1 MNFLSIRLPVFL
13 ATFLFLP
20 AFAEGNFPRE
30 DFRDLW
36 TCRAKHSETEIK
48 IGYLPSDLQSRLQF
62 ERGSL
67 RELLG
72 PEHAFQ
78 GNLWNSQGGTHLCF
92 RGKEGGNDYFYFF
105 QFTPENFMS
114 RGALR
119 NVPAEIT
126 RFPNFGNA
134 RGCGELAQLRHFDQS
149 EYYTCQTPG
158 IPNRLVPIRPIA
170 PNSNIDMPNLNFG
183 PEGLQVVNVPKLNQ
197 LQFSVHSISAPAD
210 QTAIYSIAMVLE
222 NQRFHAKFLKI
233 TGTDTEILPLID
245 ETLSQ
250 RAAQAAGLQA
260 RDVDVGFYDLVVDR
274 ENRLV
279 IAGAIWAAER
289 ATDTQKLRER
299 PFVTRVFPDGRIDT
313 SFGNQGFVFL
323 TAQLQ
328 NHPYR
333 AGRNKMAI
341 ERMPDGQFLVSHIM
355 LGAYRAPPAPAPARP
370 AQPAAAAP
378 QQRRQPSNTGSELV
392 RRQRFVLL
400 SSNGQVVPEFE
411 RNLMQNPS
419 LTKFL
424 TETRTDWVQPFAAPD
439 GRIYW
444 TPKDLYGDQ
453 DNPHDVFVIQ
463 RDGRLERSYSLS
475 ARTGGQAC
483 KISGLM
489 PYRGER
495 GYLLNYTCGSEHLLA
510 RHRNNG
516 EEDSSF
522 GSGSRVSVDSI
533 WQGLGL
539 VSRPTGS
546 WVNIAEG
553 REGNLLIFVTHQGTI
568 SNRTG
573 QTLVRL
579 DAQGNLD
586 HSFAAGAGH
595 ITFNEQRGRTA
606 SFEAPLGLADGR
618 IVTLRGHAD
627 GNYYSLNV
635 RRLQ

>member
-1 MNFLSIRLPVFL
+1 
-13 ATFLFLP
+13 
-20 AFAEGNFPRE
+20 
-30 DFRDLW
+30 
-36 TCRAKHSETEIK
+36 
-48 IGYLPSDLQSRLQF
+48 
-62 ERGSL
+62 
-67 RELLG
+67 
-72 PEHAFQ
+72 
-78 GNLWNSQGGTHLCF
+78 
-92 RGKEGGNDYFYFF
+92 
-105 QFTPENFMS
+105 
-114 RGALR
+114 
-119 NVPAEIT
+119 
-126 RFPNFGNA
+126 
-134 RGCGELAQLRHFDQS
+134 
-149 EYYTCQTPG
+149 
-158 IPNRLVPIRPIA
+158 
-170 PNSNIDMPNLNFG
+170 
-183 PEGLQVVNVPKLNQ
+183 
-197 LQFSVHSISAPAD
+197 
-210 QTAIYSIAMVLE
+210 
-222 NQRFHAKFLKI
+222 
-233 TGTDTEILPLID
+233 
-245 ETLSQ
+245 
-250 RAAQAAGLQA
+250 
-260 RDVDVGFYDLVVDR
+260 
-274 ENRLV
+274 
-279 IAGAIWAAER
+279 
-289 ATDTQKLRER
+289 
-299 PFVTRVFPDGRIDT
+299 
-313 SFGNQGFVFL
+313 
-323 TAQLQ
+323 
-328 NHPYR
+328 
-333 AGRNKMAI
+333 
-341 ERMPDGQFLVSHIM
+341 
-355 LGAYRAPPAPAPARP
+355 
-370 AQPAAAAP
+370 
-378 QQRRQPSNTGSELV
+378 
-392 RRQRFVLL
+392 
-400 SSNGQVVPEFE
+400 
-411 RNLMQNPS
+411 
-419 LTKFL
+419 
-424 TETRTDWVQPFAAPD
+424 VQPFAAPD